1 MANKVGPIEQIMSRL
16 TVILAITLLFLLIAA
31 CNSAESTTL
40 REQQATTDATLELGA
55 TVYAASCASCHG
67 VNLEGQPDWK
77 TPNPDGTW
85 KAPPHND
92 DGHTWHHSD
101 DYLIDRIVNGT
112 NNLDANMQ
120 QNSNMPAYGDILSDE
135 EINAV
140 LAFIKS
146 EWSPRVQEMQ
156 SQR

>member
-1 MANKVGPIEQIMSRL
+1 MQIRWI
-16 TVILAITLLFLLIAA
+16 ILGVFFVALLG
-31 CNSAESTTL
+31 CTSAESTTV

-55 TVYAASCASCHG
+55 TVYVASCASCHG

-101 DYLIDRIVNGT
+101 EYLIDRIVNGT
-112 NNLDANMQ
+112 NNLDATMQ
-120 QNSNMPAYGDILSDE
+120 QNSNMPAYGDVLSDE
-135 EINAV
+135 QINAV
-140 LAFIKS
+140 LAFIKN

-156 SQR
+156 SKR